1 MRKLKLFLGLFL
13 FVGLLHVC
21 SEPAYSGPKP
31 AIEKI
36 KAIIIGDRLVDI
48 AYNLGVVPEA
58 MSVRC
63 WCGLSEKLSTV
74 QLLGCPRRVVMKE
87 KETVAKTAAKKGI
100 KRIMIEKNENFDIY
114 LPPAAYP
121 IKIVPRLKEKGL
133 QVELV
138 DFSKGIESAI
148 RQTGKFLNLEEK
160 AEALIAT
167 YKSDLRKSKSKMPPK
182 KLGKKV
188 LILKGILIKKS
199 GKGFIQVVAQDGYA
213 DRFFLE
219 PMGCTNVGE
228 LVNSEGI
235 KAQKG
240 HFPLR
245 KLENI
250 INAQPD
256 VIIITGKSFAVEKML
271 QKALKKNPSLREV
284 PAVKNYEIYS
294 LPGYMDEWI
303 IEYPYILRLWISALY
318 K

>member
-1 MRKLKLFLGLFL
+1 MRKLKLVLGLFL
-13 FVGLLHVC
+13 FIGLLHVW
-21 SEPAYSGPKP
+21 SGPADCGPRP
-31 AIEKI
+31 ALEKV
-36 KAIIIGDRLVDI
+36 KVIIIGDRLVDI

-63 WCGLSEKLSTV
+63 WSGLSEKLSTV
-74 QLLGCPRRVVMKE
+74 QVLGCPRRVIMKD
-87 KETVAKTAAKKGI
+87 KETVAKTAAEKGI

-121 IKIVPRLKEKGL
+121 IKIVPLLKEKGL

-148 RQTGKFLNLEEK
+148 RQTGKFLNREEK
-160 AEALIAT
+160 AEALVTT
-167 YKSDLRKSKSKMPPK
+167 YKAALKKAKSKLPPK

-188 LILKGILIKKS
+188 LILKGILGEKS
-199 GKGFIQVVAQDGYA
+199 GKAFIQVLAPDGYA
-213 DRFFLE
+213 DKFLLE

-228 LVNSEGI
+228 LVKSEGI

-240 HFPLR
+240 YFPLR
-245 KLENI
+245 NVENI

-284 PAVKNYEIYS
+284 PAIKNYEIYS
-294 LPGYMDEWI
+294 LPGYMDEWV